1 MRLLVAPAALAL
13 TLLLLAPAFA
23 HADLADKAL
32 PAWGP
37 NTAASFI
44 RPGAEA
50 STAEGYCTYNF
61 LFYDSS
67 NAYIGTAA
75 HCTDKI
81 GEVAALG
88 NGTRIGVVVY
98 DSDRTAG
105 ANADVDF
112 ALIKLDANRV
122 AWAHPQMIGHD
133 GPKGIA
139 VRANLTIG
147 EPLSFYGYGLL
158 FGSAS
163 PTRARDGV
171 LVSTTATLYRA
182 DMPAVNGDSGGP
194 ILETSTGHAMGIIS
208 HYGFTAGT
216 TDEGPLMT
224 FVMAE
229 LQKANF
235 NVTLATI

>member
-1 MRLLVAPAALAL
+1 MRPLVIAPVALAL
-13 TLLLLAPAFA
+13 LLLTPALA

-37 NTAASFI
+37 NTTASVI

-50 STAEGYCTYNF
+50 QTAEGYCTYNF
-61 LFYDSS
+61 LFHDNS

-105 ANADVDF
+105 ADKDVDF
-112 ALIKLDANRV
+112 ALVKLDANRV
-122 AWAHPQMIGHD
+122 GWAHPQMLGHD

-139 VRANLTIG
+139 QRANLTLG
-147 EPLSFYGYGLL
+147 EPLSIYGYGLV
-158 FGSAS
+158 FGETN
-163 PTRARDGV
+163 PTRSRDGV

-194 ILETSTGHAMGIIS
+194 ILETSTGHAVGIIS

-229 LQKANF
+229 LQKAGF
-235 NVTLATI
+235 HVTLATV